1 MAARANNS
9 IWLQGPNMI
18 SDVFSFQNDFFS
30 ENTCVMKLFLGRN
43 VPRWLSLQNKLNI
56 KPYGKMLNDFSQ
68 KPEI

>member
-1 MAARANNS
+1 
-9 IWLQGPNMI
+9 MI

-56 KPYGKMLNDFSQ
+56 KPYGKMLNHFSQ

>member
-30 ENTCVMKLFLGRN
+30 ENTCVMKLFLGA
-43 VPRWLSLQNKLNI
+43 VK
-56 KPYGKMLNDFSQ
+56 FAH
-68 KPEI
+68 